1 MKKILCLLLALW
13 SVPAAGCHCSPPI
26 LSENYQ
32 DSEFVALVKISKAT
46 PDPKSSTYLILEI
59 DLLNLYKGEAT
70 STMRINTMANTS
82 CAFTMPEGSTW
93 LVFAK
98 LGQNKIPAF
107 VFGQPRAQSL

>member
-13 SVPAAGCHCSPPI
+13 SVPAAGCHCFPPI

-32 DSEFVALVKISKAT
+32 DSEFVALVKILKAT

-82 CAFTMPEGSTW
+82 LLCVHDAGRLDLARFCQIRT
-93 LVFAK
+93 K
-98 LGQNKIPAF
+98 
-107 VFGQPRAQSL
+107 